1 MNRPAGTRNPARE
14 KQALRLWLQLLS
26 LTTRVEKRIRRNLQN
41 EFETTLPRFDVLA
54 TLERAGE
61 KITMGQL
68 SRKLLVSKG
77 NVTGVV
83 NELCRQ
89 GLIKRERGKADRRN
103 HYLSLTE
110 KGRRRFRKMAEAHR
124 RWIAGLFSHAEP
136 ETVSALIRQLSRVKE
151 DLRVETDEASQ

>member
-1 MNRPAGTRNPARE
+1 MSRPLNSPMTARE

-26 LTTRVEKRIRRNLQN
+26 LTTRVEKRIRRNLQA
-41 EFETTLPRFDVLA
+41 EFGTTLPRFDVLA
-54 TLERAGE
+54 TLEREGK

-89 GLIKRERGKADRRN
+89 GLVKRERGKADRRN
-103 HYLSLTE
+103 HYLSLTS
-110 KGRRRFRKMAEAHR
+110 KGEGEFRKMAEAHR
-124 RWIAGLFSHAEP
+124 RWIARLFSA
-136 ETVSALIRQLSRVKE
+136 TDSKSLSALTRQLSRVKE
-151 DLRVETDEASQ
+151 DLRVETDEASP